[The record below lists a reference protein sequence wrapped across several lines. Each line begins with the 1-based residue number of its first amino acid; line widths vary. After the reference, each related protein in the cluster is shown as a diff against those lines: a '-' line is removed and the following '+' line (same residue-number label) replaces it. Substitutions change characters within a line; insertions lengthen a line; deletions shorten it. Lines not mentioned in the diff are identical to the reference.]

1 MDSMHDILSAVAD
14 GTLDPQQAAS
24 LIAELRRADS
34 TSAVEPSAASRL
46 FIKAGGARLVVI
58 GDPNV
63 AEAVAE
69 GAHRMERQGDTLVIT
84 TNVGEGDFSTSPPR
98 SALLNWLTSVVD
110 RAGQTLTVRVNP
122 DLPLR
127 VLMVG
132 GTVDLRGVTAGAS
145 VGVEAGSAKLED
157 GSGPLQLD
165 VVSGSAKVDWT
176 FSGDS
181 AVRADMGSASVLVR
195 PDSDATITA
204 EAVLGQAV
212 VKTDHG
218 LFKAVGENTSTP
230 QVVCGAGT
238 GVLQATARMG
248 SVQVTVVS

>member
-1 MDSMHDILSAVAD
+1 MDTLHEILSAVSD
-14 GTLDPQQAAS
+14 GALDPQQAAVM
-24 LIAELRRADS
+24 IAELRRDETTTEVA
-34 TSAVEPSAASRL
+34 PSAASRL
-46 FIKAGGARLVVI
+46 FIKAGGARLNVI
-58 GDPNV
+58 GDRNV
-63 AEAVAE
+63 AEAVAD

-84 TNVGEGDFSTSPPR
+84 TNVSEGDFSTDPPR

-132 GTVDLRGVTAGAS
+132 GTVDLRGVIAGAS
-145 VGVEAGSAKLED
+145 VGIEAGSAKLED
-157 GSGPLQLD
+157 CSGPLQLD

-176 FSGDS
+176 FSGES
-181 AVRADMGSASVLVR
+181 SVRADMGSAAVLVR
-195 PDSDATITA
+195 PGSDATITA

-212 VKTDHG
+212 IKTEQG
-218 LFKAVGENTSTP
+218 MFKAVGENTATP

-238 GVLQATARMG
+238 GALHATARMG
-248 SVQVTVVS
+248 SVQVTVSS